1 MYIFDIWKDRVFSVL
16 VKVPISNHDRDKY
29 TLCPCEKGETMLRKV
44 YSEDNGPENTET
56 QQCSQEKSHLKP
68 CLTDPES
75 LLPPDFLCKTVFPSD
90 TPISVIL
97 TAINLIHNLDVSQLL
112 HLSLCETREDD
123 NHAQCRMS
131 SILTLP
137 YCTFR
142 PVSSLCSCGTW
153 ADAGH
158 TQNPNSFR
166 MGPLHCTARPVAA
179 GFSVSHVDIF
189 FLWCVFLVK

>member
-1 MYIFDIWKDRVFSVL
+1 
-16 VKVPISNHDRDKY
+16 
-29 TLCPCEKGETMLRKV
+29 MLRKV

-68 CLTDPES
+68 CLTDPAS

-112 HLSLCETREDD
+112 HLSLCVTWEDGS
-123 NHAQCRMS
+123 HAQCPRS
-131 SILTLP
+131 SILNLP

-142 PVSSLCSCGTW
+142 PVSRLWYCGKW
-153 ADAGH
+153 ADVGH
-158 TQNPNSFR
+158 IQCPDSFR
-166 MGPLHCTARPVAA
+166 MSPLHYTARSVAA

-189 FLWCVFLVK
+189 FLSYAFLVK

>member
-1 MYIFDIWKDRVFSVL
+1 MTEINIHCVL
-16 VKVPISNHDRDKY
+16 VR
-29 TLCPCEKGETMLRKV
+29 KGKPRWGRSLLRTMALR
-44 YSEDNGPENTET
+44 T
-56 QQCSQEKSHLKP
+56 QKPSKAHRKSHIWSP
-68 CLTDPES
+68 AWQATDPAF
-75 LLPPDFLCKTVFPSD
+75 LFPPGFLCKTVFPSD
-90 TPISVIL
+90 TPIPVIL

-142 PVSSLCSCGTW
+142 PDSSLCYCGKW
-153 ADAGH
+153 ADVGH

-189 FLWCVFLVK
+189 FLWYAFLVK